1 MKGLL
6 IIFLLAVYV
15 VCVLAQ
21 VGHHYVHILP
31 VLAMGI
37 YIYGLFTAK
46 SAGVSND
53 IDSSASSP
61 VVTSSD
67 SPVSAPATDF
77 ERILPST
84 YKQE

>member
-6 IIFLLAVYV
+6 IIFLLAAYV
-15 VCVLAQ
+15 VCVIAR
-21 VGHHYVHILP
+21 VGHHYVHVLP

-37 YIYGLFTAK
+37 YIYSLFTAK

-53 IDSSASSP
+53 IDSSSSSP
-61 VVTSSD
+61 VTSTID
-67 SPVSAPATDF
+67 TAVPATDF
-77 ERILPST
+77 ERILPNN

>member
-1 MKGLL
+1 MKGLI
-6 IIFLLAVYV
+6 IIFLLGAYV

-53 IDSSASSP
+53 VSSSTSSA
-61 VVTSSD
+61 VTSPSQ
-67 SPVSAPATDF
+67 PAAEVPATDF
-77 ERILPST
+77 ERILPNT
-84 YKQE
+84 YKAE